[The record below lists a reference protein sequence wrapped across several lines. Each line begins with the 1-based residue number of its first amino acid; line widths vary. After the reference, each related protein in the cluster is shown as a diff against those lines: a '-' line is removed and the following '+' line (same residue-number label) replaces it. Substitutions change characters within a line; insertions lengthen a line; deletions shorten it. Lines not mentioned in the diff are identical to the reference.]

1 MLSLLI
7 ATTGLYAQEIKN
19 PEAAELL
26 KEDHTRAGINSNCYE
41 FCKIRDT
48 PAPKGY
54 KPFYISHY
62 GRHGARSDWG
72 EVTYRRLV
80 DVLTKAKAQG
90 ILTSGGD
97 SLLLGASE
105 IVRLHDGME
114 GRLTSKGVSEQKRL
128 ADRMFNRYKKVF
140 KSGDGYVRAI
150 SSTVPRC
157 LVSMTAFTNELTA
170 LDPDLDISWDTGEKF
185 YAYINNSCPDDVY
198 KASQILMDSLNRSY
212 LPDTNYVMVRLFTD
226 KAAARKLIPSI
237 GSFQKDIFTTGRIAD
252 PFDVKI
258 DILGF
263 LPFDALYK
271 YWDNLNMYMYL
282 RHCNSKEFGA
292 ERVAEASALADDI
305 VWRADEAIA
314 SGKVCADLRFGHDFP
329 AMAIASYLGIE
340 GIGNRYSFEEAQR
353 NWNGILYI
361 PFSMNI
367 QMVFYHNREGNV
379 LVKFL
384 MNEKEALLRNLEP
397 VSGPYYDWDTVKA
410 NIKGYLR

>member
-1 MLSLLI
+1 MLSLMI

-41 FCKIRDT
+41 FGEIRDT

-62 GRHGARSDWG
+62 GRHGARSDWK
-72 EVTYRRLV
+72 EETYRHLV
-80 DVLTKAKAQG
+80 DVLTQAKSQG

-105 IVRLHDGME
+105 IVHLHDGME
-114 GRLTSKGVSEQKRL
+114 GRLTSKGVAEQKLL
-128 ADRMFNRYKKVF
+128 ADRMFRRYKRVF
-140 KSGDGYVRAI
+140 KKVSGYVRAI

-157 LVSMTAFTNELTA
+157 IVSMTAFTNELTA
-170 LDPDLDISWDTGEKF
+170 LDSDLDISWDTGEKF

-198 KASQILMDSLNRSY
+198 NSSQILLDSLDSSY
-212 LPDTNYVMVRLFTD
+212 SPDTNYVMGRLFTD
-226 KAAARKLIPSI
+226 KEAAGKLIPNI
-237 GSFQKDIFTTGRIAD
+237 ASFQKDIFTTGRIAD

-282 RHCNSKEFGA
+282 RHCNSKEYGT
-292 ERVAEASALADDI
+292 ERIAEASALADDI
-305 VWRADEAIA
+305 VKKADEAIA
-314 SGKVCADLRFGHDFP
+314 KVDVKADLRFGHDFP
-329 AMAIASYLGIE
+329 AMAIACYLGIE
-340 GIGNRYSFEEAQR
+340 GIGNRYSLQEAQKK
-353 NWNGILYI
+353 WDGILYI

-367 QMVFYHNREGNV
+367 QMIFYHNRQGDV

-397 VSGPYYDWDTVKA
+397 VSGPYYDWETVKA